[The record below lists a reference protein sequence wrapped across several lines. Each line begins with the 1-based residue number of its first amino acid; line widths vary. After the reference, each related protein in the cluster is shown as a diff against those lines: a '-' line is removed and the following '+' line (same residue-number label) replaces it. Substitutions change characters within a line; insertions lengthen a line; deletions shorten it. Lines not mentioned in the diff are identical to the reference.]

1 MRQNVPPVS
10 QSGACEVSHR
20 GTGLRD
26 VRVRRM
32 RACVRGAVRLDC
44 APMRIDRANRHPA
57 ILWAAPLAEVTDSA
71 FRAMAFEHGADR
83 CTTEM
88 VSAAGLSRGSEASL
102 ALLERLPEERGETFA
117 QLYGSN
123 PGELEEAARRVAA
136 LGRFQGL
143 DLNAGCPAPK
153 VLRVGGG
160 AALLEDTSLLRRLVA
175 ALVRGAGGL
184 PVSVKTRIGPDPSRP
199 IAAELARIVEGEGAA
214 CVALHGRYAS
224 ARHSGPCDWTQVAAA
239 VAAVE
244 IPVFANG
251 GIRSPGDALD
261 ALRETGAAGLLVGRG
276 AVGCPFL
283 FAEIRAALAGEAP
296 PSPALPPN
304 ETADG
309 ATPPS
314 AATLARRAA
323 PIPEVVAAVRRHL
336 ALSLALKRQM
346 KAAHPDACTFDP
358 ELAVALDFRRHVFT
372 YFRNRPGA
380 SALRRRLNDLRTPDA
395 ILAAVADC
403 FPDARGGLPSES
415 GLC

>member
-1 MRQNVPPVS
+1 MNVQPV
-10 QSGACEVSHR
+10 
-20 GTGLRD
+20 
-26 VRVRRM
+26 
-32 RACVRGAVRLDC
+32 
-44 APMRIDRANRHPA
+44 
-57 ILWAAPLAEVTDSA
+57 LWAAPLAEVTDSA
-71 FRAMAFEHGADR
+71 FRAMAFGCGADR

-88 VSAAGLSRGSEASL
+88 VSAAGLSRGSEASF

-117 QLYGSN
+117 QLYGSD
-123 PGELEEAARRVAA
+123 PGEMEEAARRVVA

-160 AALLEDTSLLRRLVA
+160 AALLGDLALLRRLVA
-175 ALVRGAGGL
+175 ALVRGAGGAL
-184 PVSVKTRIGPDPSRP
+184 PVSVKTRVGPDPARP
-199 IAAELARIVEGEGAA
+199 IAAELARIAEGEGAA

-239 VAAVE
+239 VAAVR

-251 GIRSPGDALD
+251 GIRSPEDAIA
-261 ALRETGAAGLLVGRG
+261 ALRETGAAGLMVGRG

-283 FAEIRAALAGEAP
+283 FGEIRSALAGAP
-296 PSPALPPN
+296 PPAPALPPN
-304 ETADG
+304 ETAAG

-314 AATLARRAA
+314 AATLARRVA
-323 PIPEVVAAVRRHL
+323 PIADVVAAVRRHL

-346 KAAHPDACTFDP
+346 KAAHPAACTSDP

-395 ILAAVADC
+395 ILAAIADC
-403 FPDARGGLPSES
+403 FPGARETD
-415 GLC
+415 